1 MTIDFDPAWA
11 MSVFL
16 VSLRVGVLLMLS
28 PVFTGLN
35 GLVTVRVLLT
45 LVLSALLV
53 SNLQV
58 PPAPA
63 ALSLGAIVFAAV
75 LEVAVGAT
83 LAFGVMA
90 AFGAF
95 SLAGKILDIQSGFGI
110 GGVYDPVT
118 RSGAPLFATMLNM
131 AAVVVFF
138 GMDAHHA
145 FMRGLAFSLR
155 SVPPGSGFAALDAD
169 AVVAQFGLVFSLGL
183 SLVIPVVLC
192 LLLVELGLAVVSRV
206 LPQMNVIIVL
216 IPIKLVAG
224 LSLFALTVVTLGPG
238 MSKVYASIFQFWEQV
253 LTHG

>member
-1 MTIDFDPAWA
+1 MTIDFDPTWA

-16 VSLRVGVLLMLS
+16 VSLRVGVVLMMS

-45 LVLSALLV
+45 LMLSALLV
-53 SNLQV
+53 SGVHAQAA
-58 PPAPA
+58 PP
-63 ALSLGAIVFAAV
+63 LSLGAVVFAAA

-95 SLAGKILDIQSGFGI
+95 SLAGKILDVQSGFGM
-110 GGVYDPVT
+110 GAVYDPVT
-118 RSGAPLFATMLNM
+118 RGGAPMFATMLNLV
-131 AAVVVFF
+131 AVVVFF
-138 GMDAHHA
+138 GIDAHHA
-145 FMRGLAFSLR
+145 FVRGLAFSLS
-155 SVPPGSGFAALDAD
+155 SVPPGSGFAALEPEAI
-169 AVVAQFGLVFSLGL
+169 VAHFGLMFSLGL

-216 IPIKLVAG
+216 TPVKLVAG

-238 MSKVYASIFQFWEQV
+238 MGRVYASIFQFWEQV